1 MSKPPVGIVQ
11 KFVNLMIKIDE
22 SGLLYSSLIDRNFE
36 ILINLGVDLK
46 PFLRSKLVLHTI
58 SNTEYLE

>member
-36 ILINLGVDLK
+36 NLINLGIDLK
-46 PFLRSKLVLHTI
+46 PFLRSPLVWHTI
-58 SNTEYLE
+58 KNTE